1 MAIIFQEAAAYE
13 LPKLSQS
20 SLYVKFD
27 QQSQLTEKMK
37 AAIQDPEAYVKP
49 EAMKEIMALIRL
61 NGSKFAKRAADKFDN
76 GQLKIIFETN
86 TPKMN
91 TSVLP
96 FLVRGLKDGGVVP
109 YVFAT
114 KLVSNIQSTSEYV
127 NLMADMEA
135 AFLAAALAKNPAQI
149 LLNRQVVLNL
159 CELYLYLWLMPLEQK
174 LYMKGD
180 NLTKAEIYIISY
192 FYRMIDGDRATADN
206 IPFNRFL
213 RDRIPPSIL
222 KPLVDQV
229 QGLESLAVE
238 NLVGLI
244 IQLNP
249 VRYKDLQS
257 TFMSYFQGACGVPLI
272 FALEN
277 PQYLFLLL
285 TSAYYKTKITAYALN
300 KTALDTARKCMKNLS
315 GIDIDY

>member
-1 MAIIFQEAAAYE
+1 MIVFQEAAYE

-20 SLYVKFD
+20 SLYVKFEE
-27 QQSQLTEKMK
+27 QSNLTQKMK
-37 AAIQDPEAYVKP
+37 DALADPEAYVKP
-49 EAMKEIMALIRL
+49 ESMKEIMALVRL
-61 NGSKFAKRAADKFDN
+61 NGSEFAKRAADKFDN
-76 GQLKIIFETN
+76 GRLKIIYEEN
-86 TPKMN
+86 TPKLN

-96 FLVRGLKDGGVVP
+96 FLVRGMKDGNVLP

-114 KLVSNIQSTSEYV
+114 KLVSNIRSTSEYV

-135 AFLAAALAKNPAQI
+135 AFLAAALAKNPNQI

-159 CELYLYLWLMPLEQK
+159 CELYIYLWLMPLEQK

-180 NLTKAEIYIISY
+180 NLTKAQIYIISY
-192 FYRMIDGDRATADN
+192 FYRMIDGDRATAEN

-213 RDRIPPSIL
+213 RDRVPDSVL
-222 KPLVDQV
+222 KPLVSEV

-238 NLVGLI
+238 NLIGLI
-244 IQLNP
+244 MQLNP

-285 TSAYYKTKITAYALN
+285 TSSYYKTKITAYALN
-300 KTALDTARKCMKNLS
+300 KSSLETARRCMKTLN

>member
-1 MAIIFQEAAAYE
+1 MIVFQEAAYE

-27 QQSQLTEKMK
+27 QQSQLTQKMRE
-37 AAIQDPEAYVKP
+37 AISNPEAYVKP
-49 EAMKEIMALIRL
+49 ESMKEIMALIRL
-61 NGSKFAKRAADKFDN
+61 NGSKFAKLAADKFEN
-76 GQLKIIFETN
+76 GQLKIIYEAD

-96 FLVRGLKDGGVVP
+96 FLVRGMKDGTVTP

-114 KLVSNIQSTSEYV
+114 KLVSNIQSTSEYY

-135 AFLAAALAKNPAQI
+135 AYLAAALVKNPAQM

-159 CELYLYLWLMPLEQK
+159 CELYIYLWLMPLEQK
-174 LYMKGD
+174 LYMKGE
-180 NLTKAEIYIISY
+180 NLTKAQIYIISY
-192 FYRMIDGDRATADN
+192 FYRMIDGDRATADS

-213 RDRIPPSIL
+213 RDRVPDSVL
-222 KPLVDQV
+222 KQLVSQV
-229 QGLESLAVE
+229 HEMESMAIEHLIA
-238 NLVGLI
+238 LI

-249 VRYKDLQS
+249 IRYKDLQS
-257 TFMSYFQGACGVPLI
+257 TFMSYFQASCGVPLI

-285 TSAYYKTKITAYALN
+285 TSSYYKTKITAYALN
-300 KTALDTARKCMKNLS
+300 KTALETSRKCMKNLS
-315 GIDIDY
+315 GIDIKF